1 MNIRL
6 EQGSFFSSIL
16 GSGSKS
22 AQQQLQRQQKCENEV
37 NYWEERK
44 ESLKGVSFDTL
55 EEIAEKLDTLQSYQ
69 DQIAAVKTAYNN
81 EQMWHVLDEAKE
93 IGEKIAEEAEK
104 LEPKTAEERKE
115 EQAENVQGTEEN
127 EGMLSEA
134 VEEISEMAE
143 ESLEQ
148 TQGEEMTREISDA
161 IKEAEEAEEEKKDLT
176 ETIEEDIA
184 EVLQEDVI
192 RKASLKKTDGY
203 KRVDIRI

>member
-44 ESLKGVSFDTL
+44 ESLKGVSCDTL